1 MFTCWKWKVTGA
13 VTLAALGL
21 AVGTLLAGGA
31 WLISLLGLRFILALG
46 GVGAFAG
53 WVWSFGKATHPSQ
66 DHRIVRVA
74 RRQAVAP
81 AIALGRRHVQLPDS
95 IRRRM
100 ETLGCGSI

>member
-1 MFTCWKWKVTGA
+1 

-21 AVGTLLAGGA
+21 AAGTLLAGGA

-53 WVWSFGKATHPSQ
+53 WVWSFGRSTHPSQ
-66 DHRIVRVA
+66 DHRIVR
-74 RRQAVAP
+74 QAVAP
-81 AIALGRRHVQLPDS
+81 AIGLGRRHVQLPDS

-100 ETLGCGSI
+100 ETLGCGSN